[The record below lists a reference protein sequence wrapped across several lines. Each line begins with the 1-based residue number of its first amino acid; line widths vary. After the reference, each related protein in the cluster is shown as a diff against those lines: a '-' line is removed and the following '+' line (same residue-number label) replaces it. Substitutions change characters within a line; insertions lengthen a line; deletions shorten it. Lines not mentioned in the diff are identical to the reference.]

1 METRLEASQSRSRA
15 SAEFE
20 DAHQFDVNVQLQQ
33 SGLAWENEQRD
44 ARQVDQISQ
53 ELGELSLGHAD
64 MMAQYYGKCPQA
76 SGARSAT
83 NTMSVGNA
91 AGARFAKIFFSSLNL
106 DPRLSMWTS
115 TAQLSPQHHLL
126 ELDQSCA
133 SLPPKHVADFAMAVY
148 NKRVHVWWPVVTYPA
163 LRSIYSGVYKDGS
176 TCGRFQRFVVF
187 ITLAIGAKEAQDTGF
202 GAKLESVFAPE
213 EYYRTA
219 LQFFGS
225 FSGLDRIIALILL
238 IIWSMRSPL
247 ASDHLN
253 LWQMVRQAM
262 SLAIE
267 MGLHRN
273 GVAWEFSPS
282 ELEAKNRC
290 WWCMY
295 GLER

>member
-1 METRLEASQSRSRA
+1 METRLEASQSRPGP

-53 ELGELSLGHAD
+53 ELGALSLGHAD

-126 ELDQSCA
+126 ELNQSCA
-133 SLPPKHVADFAMAVY
+133 SLPPKHVADFAISVY
-148 NKRVHVWWPVVTYPA
+148 IKRVHVWWPVLTYPA
-163 LRSIYSGVYKDGS
+163 LRSTYSDVFENPS
-176 TCGRFQRFVVF
+176 ACSQFQRFVVF
-187 ITLAIGAKEAQDTGF
+187 ITLAIGTKEAQDTGF
-202 GAKLESVFAPE
+202 E
-213 EYYRTA
+213 
-219 LQFFGS
+219 
-225 FSGLDRIIALILL
+225 
-238 IIWSMRSPL
+238 
-247 ASDHLN
+247 
-253 LWQMVRQAM
+253 VRVC
-262 SLAIE
+262 S
-267 MGLHRN
+267 
-273 GVAWEFSPS
+273 
-282 ELEAKNRC
+282 
-290 WWCMY
+290 
-295 GLER
+295 